1 MSDKTSGNH
10 EMDTSERLPPGTVR
24 LIDTDGHI
32 ISKHAEGEG
41 QADIILVPRPSED
54 PEDPLNWTFRRKI
67 LSTSCVVVYTIMV
80 AIPASAVYSIVTPIR
95 ADTSLTLTDINNGTG
110 IMVGSIFLF
119 YGWGCIF
126 WQAIALQYGKRPV
139 YLFSCLANIVILATA
154 PLCTTSG
161 TYTANRI
168 ILGFFGSPVESLCEI
183 SVVDVWFAHERPKY
197 LAWYGWSLALTGK
210 LAPMLAGFINY
221 GMDWQWTLWWWA
233 IFIGIAFVYLFFLME
248 ETNYDRKL
256 QDHAPATQTPLEN
269 TTRTVSSE
277 TSGVGLAGA
286 HDADSKTPASVG
298 SPSEDRETGEVAWPR
313 KSYWDKLGIK
323 DEKRPNRLLNIM
335 WAPIKGFT
343 YPAVVYAGLMYGANS
358 LVWQGVQN
366 ATIGT
371 VYTTQYGFNT
381 ATVAAAYSGGVLGSI
396 MGGYYCGKVGR
407 LLTVRLARRNA
418 GISEPEHV
426 LYLFSASI
434 ILVPFALILYGL
446 AVTYHLHWFA
456 LVITQTAVAANGT
469 LCVSAALGYAM
480 ASYPE
485 LAGQMVTTCVLIRN
499 TLSFAINYG
508 ITPWLQAS
516 GYLRV
521 YCIVGG
527 IGLVWNASLFV
538 MTRYGRRLRVATAAR
553 YYRDVD
559 YARAKGLSH

>member
-1 MSDKTSGNH
+1 MSDKTVSH
-10 EMDTSERLPPGTVR
+10 EMTDTSERLPPGTIR
-24 LIDTDGHI
+24 LIDIDGHVV
-32 ISKHAEGEG
+32 SKHAEGKG
-41 QADIILVPRPSED
+41 QTDILLVPRPSED

-67 LSTSCVVVYTIMV
+67 LATSCVVVYTTMV

-95 ADTSLTLTDINNGTG
+95 QDTSLTLTDINNGTG
-110 IMVGSIFLF
+110 IMFLF

-139 YLFSCLANIVILATA
+139 YLFSCLANIIILATA

-221 GMDWQWTLWWWA
+221 GMNWQWTLWWWA
-233 IFIGIAFVYLFFLME
+233 IFIAIAFVYCFFLME
-248 ETNYDRKL
+248 ETNYDRKHSSGG
-256 QDHAPATQTPLEN
+256 QHPPTPPQQASSP
-269 TTRTVSSE
+269 VVSE
-277 TSGVGLAGA
+277 TQASPL
-286 HDADSKTPASVG
+286 DTESKTPA
-298 SPSEDRETGEVAWPR
+298 PAAPEDREPGEIVWPR
-313 KSYWDKLGIK
+313 KSYLDKLGIRDK
-323 DEKRPNRLLNIM
+323 KRPNRLLNIAM
-335 WAPIKGFT
+335 APFKGFT

-366 ATIGT
+366 ASIGT
-371 VYTTQYGFNT
+371 VYTTQYGFTT

-407 LLTVRLARRNA
+407 ILTVRLARRNG

-426 LYLFSASI
+426 LYVFCASLF
-434 ILVPFALILYGL
+434 LVPFAMVLYGL
-446 AVTYHLHWFA
+446 AVTYHLHWFS
-456 LVITQTAVAANGT
+456 LVVTQTAIAANGT

-485 LAGQMVTTCVLIRN
+485 LSGQMVTTCVLIRN

-508 ITPWLQAS
+508 ITPWLEAS

-538 MTRYGRRLRVATAAR
+538 MTRYGRRLREATAAR

>member
-1 MSDKTSGNH
+1 MSAKSAVNLP
-10 EMDTSERLPPGTVR
+10 MDATSERLPPGTVR
-24 LIDTDGHI
+24 LIDTDGHMV
-32 ISKHAEGEG
+32 SKHAEGKG
-41 QADIILVPRPSED
+41 QTDILLVPRPSED
-54 PEDPLNWTFRRKI
+54 PEDPLNWSFRRKI

-95 ADTSLTLTDINNGTG
+95 EDTSLTLTDINNGTG
-110 IMVGSIFLF
+110 IMFLF

-139 YLFSCLANIVILATA
+139 YLFSCLANIIILATA

-233 IFIGIAFVYLFFLME
+233 IFCGIAFLYCFFLME
-248 ETNYDRKL
+248 ETNYDRKH
-256 QDHAPATQTPLEN
+256 QGDGSRTPTSSPQGVSPAVTSP
-269 TTRTVSSE
+269 E
-277 TSGVGLAGA
+277 TGVNGT
-286 HDADSKTPASVG
+286 HRDEDSKTQASIAL
-298 SPSEDRETGEVAWPR
+298 PEDREVGEIVWPR
-313 KSYWDKLGIK
+313 KSYLDKLGIK
-323 DEKRPNRLLNIM
+323 DKKRPNRLLNIM

-381 ATVAAAYSGGVLGSI
+381 ATVAAAYAGGVLGSI

-407 LLTVRLARRNA
+407 LLTVRLARRNG

-426 LYLFSASI
+426 LYVFCASI
-434 ILVPFALILYGL
+434 FLVPFALVLYGL
-446 AVTYHLHWFA
+446 GVTYHLHWFA
-456 LVITQTAVAANGT
+456 LVVTQTAIAANGT

-508 ITPWLQAS
+508 ITPWLERS

-538 MTRYGRRLRVATAAR
+538 MTRFGRRLREATAGR